1 MATSVMSKV
10 RTDEIFTSLL
20 IQHGRKPVE
29 DLDAFKRGLS
39 QYDQTSETL
48 VRKRHLRQYGQV
60 SGEPVKHCRE
70 IFIPT
75 DGNVKHPESILLT
88 GKAGIGKTLFC
99 QKLIRDW
106 ADGKLFQSQTNVQ
119 VPDFKFAYLLTFRQ
133 LNLLGDDRVTLRE
146 ILNRSS
152 VLDDR
157 SNIDESLFEYIV
169 DHADEVLIIIDGYDE
184 YSQQDFIA
192 TNLDDQYPNNAQE
205 EMPVA
210 ALCAKLVKGK
220 ILRGSSV
227 MITSRPDESDK
238 MKDEIVFDRYV
249 EITGFSEQQVKEYIE
264 KYFKENKRMKKA
276 VIDHITKNDN
286 LVSCAH
292 IPVLCFLMCSYFEY
306 ILNESMNT
314 DALPVKTSDLYFEV
328 VNMFLQK
335 HTRKKEISPEDT
347 LDKLSELAAELLL
360 EKRFL
365 FVEEDAKTFTSEEV
379 ENLRASGLL
388 HCGPPFRK
396 SFSVTTKHFCFTH
409 LTLQE
414 YLAARW
420 FVKRKEIP
428 SRKIVSEMVVQFM
441 SGILSKQN
449 SNTYM
454 EELLEEIY
462 PSSDKPNGTR
472 RLLTAKCLTEYQDT
486 EFAKNIVKKRYHQLC
501 GLHGEIKFRGLT
513 AVDCTAVSFLLD
525 VISALKA
532 EEAAIMKQTIS
543 EQSRALSSLSISSS
557 YLTQS
562 GAQEIFKT
570 LEKDFCAIT
579 NLVLFDCHLN
589 DECVHKIGEL
599 LPTTKLTELFLYHVD
614 ITDAGVV
621 SLCQALQT
629 PTCKVTTLDL
639 RYNQITADAGVL
651 SLCQALQ
658 TSTCKVTTLRLDGG
672 QITDAGVVSLCQAL
686 QTPTCKVTT
695 LRLFG
700 NHITA
705 AGVVSLC
712 QALKTP
718 TCKVTT
724 LDLSGTLVTDAGVVS
739 LSQALQTP
747 TCKVTTLHL
756 MQNQI
761 TDAGVVSLCK
771 ALQTPTCKVTT
782 LDLSGNQITDAG
794 VVSLCQALQTP
805 TCKVTTLHL
814 RESQITDAGVVSL
827 CQALKTPTCKVTTL
841 HLSGNQIT
849 DAGVVSLCQALQT
862 PTCKVTTLHLRGN
875 LITNAGVVSLC
886 QALQTATCEVTTLGL
901 SENTFTDASVVSL
914 YQALQTPTCKVS
926 TLYLSSNLITDA
938 GVVSLCQALQ
948 TPTCKVTTLHLGGN
962 QITDAGVVSLCQAL
976 KTPTCKVTTLDLS
989 YNLITDAGVVSL
1001 CQALQTAT
1009 CEVTALDLRD
1019 NQISDFGNECIRNLL
1034 KQKPHLEVGV

>member
-1 MATSVMSKV
+1 MTTSAMSKV

-29 DLDAFKRGLS
+29 DLDALKRGLS
-39 QYDQTSETL
+39 QYDQTNETL
-48 VRKRHLRQYGQV
+48 VRKRHLCQYGQV

-157 SNIDESLFEYIV
+157 SNIDESLFQYIV
-169 DHADEVLIIIDGYDE
+169 DHAEDVLIIIDGYDE

-192 TNLDDQYPNNAQE
+192 TNLDERYPNNAQE

-210 ALCAKLVKGK
+210 ALCAKLIKGK
-220 ILRGSSV
+220 ILQGSSV

-238 MKDEIVFDRYV
+238 MKDEIGFDRYV

-276 VIDHITKNDN
+276 VIDHITTNDN

-328 VNMFLQK
+328 VNMFLRK
-335 HTRKKEISPEDT
+335 HTRKKGISPEDT
-347 LDKLSELAAELLL
+347 LDKLSELAAQLLL

-365 FVEEDAKTFTSEEV
+365 FVEEDAKKFTSEEV
-379 ENLRASGLL
+379 KNLRASGLL

-396 SFSVTTKHFCFTH
+396 SFSETTKHFCFTH
-409 LTLQE
+409 LTVQE

-428 SRKIVSEMVVQFM
+428 SRKDVSEMVVQFM

-449 SNTYM
+449 GNTLM

-462 PSSDKPNGTR
+462 PSSNKPTKLPPL
-472 RLLTAKCLTEYQDT
+472 LLTMCLTEYQDT
-486 EFAKNIVKKRYHQLC
+486 EFAKDIVMKRYHQLC
-501 GLHGEIKFRGLT
+501 GLDGKIEFSGLT
-513 AVDCTAVSFLLD
+513 DVDCTAVSFLLD
-525 VISALKA
+525 VISALNA
-532 EEAAIMKQTIS
+532 EEAAAKKQTIS
-543 EQSRALSSLSISSS
+543 EHSRAASELTIRTS

-562 GAQEIFKT
+562 GVQRIFKT

-579 NLVLFDCHLN
+579 DLILNDCPLN
-589 DECVHKIGEL
+589 DECVDKIGEL
-599 LPTTKLTELFLYHVD
+599 LPVTKLTKLNLHGNQISGLVSLCQALQTPTCTVTTLD
-614 ITDAGVV
+614 LSINQITYDGVVSLSQALQTPACKVTTLDLSYNQITNAGVV

-629 PTCKVTTLDL
+629 PTCKVTTLNL
-639 RYNQITADAGVL
+639 SYNQITYDGVVSL
-651 SLCQALQ
+651 SQALQ
-658 TSTCKVTTLRLDGG
+658 TPSCKVTTLDLRDNQITNAGVVSLSQALQTPSCKVTTLRLRDN
-672 QITDAGVVSLCQAL
+672 QIT
-686 QTPTCKVTT
+686 
-695 LRLFG
+695 
-700 NHITA
+700 N
-705 AGVVSLC
+705 
-712 QALKTP
+712 
-718 TCKVTT
+718 
-724 LDLSGTLVTDAGVVS
+724 AGVVS

-747 TCKVTTLHL
+747 TCKVTTLDL
-756 MQNQI
+756 SYNQI
-761 TDAGVVSLCK
+761 TYDGVVSLSQ
-771 ALQTPTCKVTT
+771 ALQTPACKVTT
-782 LDLSGNQITDAG
+782 LDLIGNQITDAG

-805 TCKVTTLHL
+805 TCKVTILHL
-814 RESQITDAGVVSL
+814 R
-827 CQALKTPTCKVTTL
+827 
-841 HLSGNQIT
+841 HNQIT
-849 DAGVVSLCQALQT
+849 AAGQDRL
-862 PTCKVTTLHLRGN
+862 
-875 LITNAGVVSLC
+875 
-886 QALQTATCEVTTLGL
+886 
-901 SENTFTDASVVSL
+901 
-914 YQALQTPTCKVS
+914 
-926 TLYLSSNLITDA
+926 
-938 GVVSLCQALQ
+938 
-948 TPTCKVTTLHLGGN
+948 
-962 QITDAGVVSLCQAL
+962 
-976 KTPTCKVTTLDLS
+976 
-989 YNLITDAGVVSL
+989 
-1001 CQALQTAT
+1001 
-1009 CEVTALDLRD
+1009 
-1019 NQISDFGNECIRNLL
+1019 RNLL
-1034 KQKPHLEVGV
+1034 KQKPHPYFLNF

>member
-10 RTDEIFTSLL
+10 RTDEIFTSVL

-48 VRKRHLRQYGQV
+48 ARKRHLRQYGQV

-75 DGNVKHPESILLT
+75 DGNLKHPESILLT

-106 ADGKLFQSQTNVQ
+106 ADGKLFQSETNVQ

-238 MKDEIVFDRYV
+238 MKDEIGFDRYV

-335 HTRKKEISPEDT
+335 HTRKKGISLEDT
-347 LDKLSELAAELLL
+347 LDKLSELAAHLLL

-365 FVEEDAKTFTSEEV
+365 FVEEGAKKFTSEEV

-428 SRKIVSEMVVQFM
+428 SRKVVSGMVVQFM

-449 SNTYM
+449 SSTFM

-462 PSSDKPNGTR
+462 PCSDVPIGTL

-501 GLHGEIKFRGLT
+501 GLHGEIEFSGLT

-543 EQSRALSSLSISSS
+543 EQSRAVRRLSIFSS
-557 YLTQS
+557 YLTQF
-562 GAQEIFKT
+562 GVQGIFKT
-570 LEKDFCAIT
+570 LENDFFAIT
-579 NLVLFDCHLN
+579 NLALSDCHLN
-589 DECVHKIGEL
+589 DECVHTIGEL
-599 LPTTKLTELFLYHVD
+599 LPTTKLTKLFLRHHAQITDAGVVSLCHALQTPTCKVTTLDLIGNRITDAGVVSLCHALQTPTCKVTTLELSSNLITDAGVVSLCQALQTPTCKVTTLDLSINQITYGGVVSLCQVLKTPICKVTTLHLGGNLITDAGVVSLCQALRTATCKVTTLHLGGNQITYAGVVSLCQALQTPTCKVTTLELSGNW

-639 RYNQITADAGVL
+639 RVNQITYAGV
-651 SLCQALQ
+651 
-658 TSTCKVTTLRLDGG
+658 G
-672 QITDAGVVSLCQAL
+672 
-686 QTPTCKVTT
+686 
-695 LRLFG
+695 
-700 NHITA
+700 
-705 AGVVSLC
+705 
-712 QALKTP
+712 
-718 TCKVTT
+718 
-724 LDLSGTLVTDAGVVS
+724 
-739 LSQALQTP
+739 
-747 TCKVTTLHL
+747 
-756 MQNQI
+756 
-761 TDAGVVSLCK
+761 
-771 ALQTPTCKVTT
+771 
-782 LDLSGNQITDAG
+782 
-794 VVSLCQALQTP
+794 
-805 TCKVTTLHL
+805 
-814 RESQITDAGVVSL
+814 
-827 CQALKTPTCKVTTL
+827 
-841 HLSGNQIT
+841 
-849 DAGVVSLCQALQT
+849 
-862 PTCKVTTLHLRGN
+862 
-875 LITNAGVVSLC
+875 
-886 QALQTATCEVTTLGL
+886 
-901 SENTFTDASVVSL
+901 
-914 YQALQTPTCKVS
+914 
-926 TLYLSSNLITDA
+926 
-938 GVVSLCQALQ
+938 SLCQALQ

-976 KTPTCKVTTLDLS
+976 KTPTCKVTTLNLS
-989 YNLITDAGVVSL
+989 YNQITDAGVVSL
-1001 CQALQTAT
+1001 YQALQTAS
-1009 CEVTALDLRD
+1009 CKVTALDLRY
-1019 NQISDFGNECIRNLL
+1019 NQITDFGKECIRNLL

>member
-10 RTDEIFTSLL
+10 RTDEIFTSVL

-29 DLDAFKRGLS
+29 DLDTFKRGLS
-39 QYDQTSETL
+39 HYDQTSETL
-48 VRKRHLRQYGQV
+48 VRNRHLRQYGQV

-75 DGNVKHPESILLT
+75 DGNLKHPESILLT

-106 ADGKLFQSQTNVQ
+106 ADGKLFQSETNVQ

-133 LNLLGDDRVTLRE
+133 LNLLPGDDRVTLRE

-184 YSQQDFIA
+184 YSQQDVIA

-210 ALCAKLVKGK
+210 ALCAKLIKGK

-238 MKDEIVFDRYV
+238 MKDEIGFDRYV

-264 KYFKENKRMKKA
+264 KYFKENKQMKKA

-335 HTRKKEISPEDT
+335 HTRKKGISPEDT
-347 LDKLSELAAELLL
+347 LDKLSELAAQLLL

-365 FVEEDAKTFTSEEV
+365 FVEEDAKKFTSEEV

-428 SRKIVSEMVVQFM
+428 FRNVVSEMVVQFM

-449 SNTYM
+449 SNTCM
-454 EELLEEIY
+454 EELLEEFC
-462 PSSDKPNGTR
+462 PSSNVPIETALW
-472 RLLTAKCLTEYQDT
+472 LLTAKCLTEYQDT
-486 EFAKNIVKKRYHQLC
+486 EFAKNIVKKRYDQLC
-501 GLHGEIKFRGLT
+501 GLHGQISLSNLT
-513 AVDCTAVSFLLD
+513 AADCTAVSFLLG
-525 VISALKA
+525 VIIALKA

-543 EQSRALSSLSISSS
+543 EQSRAVSRLIIDYS
-557 YLTQS
+557 YLTQF
-562 GAQEIFKT
+562 GVQGIFKT
-570 LEKDFCAIT
+570 LKNDFCAIT
-579 NLVLFDCHLN
+579 NLALFNCQLN
-589 DECVHKIGEL
+589 DECAHKIGEL
-599 LPTTKLTELFLYHVD
+599 LPTTKLTELLLYNAQ

-639 RYNQITADAGVL
+639 RRNLIN
-651 SLCQALQ
+651 
-658 TSTCKVTTLRLDGG
+658 
-672 QITDAGVVSLCQAL
+672 DAGVVSLCQAL
-686 QTPTCKVTT
+686 QT
-695 LRLFG
+695 
-700 NHITA
+700 
-705 AGVVSLC
+705 
-712 QALKTP
+712 Q
-718 TCKVTT
+718 
-724 LDLSGTLVTDAGVVS
+724 
-739 LSQALQTP
+739 

-756 MQNQI
+756 
-761 TDAGVVSLCK
+761 G
-771 ALQTPTCKVTT
+771 
-782 LDLSGNQITDAG
+782 GN
-794 VVSLCQALQTP
+794 L
-805 TCKVTTLHL
+805 
-814 RESQITDAGVVSL
+814 ITDAGVVSL
-827 CQALKTPTCKVTTL
+827 CQALKTPTCKL
-841 HLSGNQIT
+841 
-849 DAGVVSLCQALQT
+849 
-862 PTCKVTTLHLRGN
+862 
-875 LITNAGVVSLC
+875 
-886 QALQTATCEVTTLGL
+886 
-901 SENTFTDASVVSL
+901 
-914 YQALQTPTCKVS
+914 
-926 TLYLSSNLITDA
+926 
-938 GVVSLCQALQ
+938 
-948 TPTCKVTTLHLGGN
+948 
-962 QITDAGVVSLCQAL
+962 
-976 KTPTCKVTTLDLS
+976 TTLDLS
-989 YNLITDAGVVSL
+989 FNLITDAGVVSL

-1009 CEVTALDLRD
+1009 CKVTALDLRYH
-1019 NQISDFGNECIRNLL
+1019 QITDFGKECIRNLL
-1034 KQKPHLEVGV
+1034 KQKPHLVVDV

>member
-1 MATSVMSKV
+1 MATSAMSKV

-48 VRKRHLRQYGQV
+48 IRKRHLCQYGQV

-210 ALCAKLVKGK
+210 ALCAKLIKGK

-238 MKDEIVFDRYV
+238 MKDEIGFDRYV

-335 HTRKKEISPEDT
+335 HTRKKGISPEDT
-347 LDKLSELAAELLL
+347 LDKLSQLAAQLLL

-365 FVEEDAKTFTSEEV
+365 FVEEDAKNITSEEV

-428 SRKIVSEMVVQFM
+428 SRKIVSVMVVQFM

-449 SNTYM
+449 SNTCM
-454 EELLEEIY
+454 EELLKEIY
-462 PSSDKPNGTR
+462 PSSDKPNGNL
-472 RLLTAKCLTEYQDT
+472 RLVTAKCLMEYQDT

-501 GLHGEIKFRGLT
+501 GLHGEIEFSGLT

-543 EQSRALSSLSISSS
+543 EQSRAVSILSIFSS
-557 YLTQS
+557 YLTQF
-562 GAQEIFKT
+562 GVQRIFKT

-579 NLVLFDCHLN
+579 NLTLNICHLN
-589 DECVHKIGEL
+589 DECAHKIGEL
-599 LPTTKLTELFLYHVD
+599 LPTTKLTELSLYNAQ
-614 ITDAGVV
+614 ITNDGVV
-621 SLCQALQT
+621 SLCQALQA
-629 PTCKVTTLDL
+629 PTCKVTTL
-639 RYNQITADAGVL
+639 GL
-651 SLCQALQ
+651 SW
-658 TSTCKVTTLRLDGG
+658 
-672 QITDAGVVSLCQAL
+672 
-686 QTPTCKVTT
+686 
-695 LRLFG
+695 
-700 NHITA
+700 
-705 AGVVSLC
+705 
-712 QALKTP
+712 
-718 TCKVTT
+718 
-724 LDLSGTLVTDAGVVS
+724 
-739 LSQALQTP
+739 
-747 TCKVTTLHL
+747 
-756 MQNQI
+756 NQI
-761 TDAGVVSLCK
+761 TDACVVS
-771 ALQTPTCKVTT
+771 V
-782 LDLSGNQITDAG
+782 
-794 VVSLCQALQTP
+794 
-805 TCKVTTLHL
+805 
-814 RESQITDAGVVSL
+814 
-827 CQALKTPTCKVTTL
+827 
-841 HLSGNQIT
+841 
-849 DAGVVSLCQALQT
+849 
-862 PTCKVTTLHLRGN
+862 
-875 LITNAGVVSLC
+875 
-886 QALQTATCEVTTLGL
+886 
-901 SENTFTDASVVSL
+901 
-914 YQALQTPTCKVS
+914 
-926 TLYLSSNLITDA
+926 
-938 GVVSLCQALQ
+938 CQALQ

-976 KTPTCKVTTLDLS
+976 QTPTCKVTTLDLSEDQITDAGVVSLCQALQTPTCKVTTLYLRYNQITDAGVVSLCQALQTPTCKVTTLYLGGNQITDAGVVSLCQALKTPTCKVTTLDLNGTLITDAGVVS
-989 YNLITDAGVVSL
+989 LCQALQTATCEVTTLDLSENEFTDASVVSLYQALQAPTCKVTTLGLSWNQITDAGVVSLCQALQTPTCKVTTLHMDGNQITDAGVVSL

>member
-1 MATSVMSKV
+1 MTISAMSKV

-29 DLDAFKRGLS
+29 ELDALKRGLS
-39 QYDQTSETL
+39 QYDQTNETL
-48 VRKRHLRQYGQV
+48 VRKRHLCQYGQV

-157 SNIDESLFEYIV
+157 SNIDESLFQYIV
-169 DHADEVLIIIDGYDE
+169 DHAEDVLIIIDGYDE

-192 TNLDDQYPNNAQE
+192 TNLDERYPNNAQE

-210 ALCAKLVKGK
+210 ALCAKLIKGK
-220 ILRGSSV
+220 ILQGSSV

-238 MKDEIVFDRYV
+238 MKDGVGFDRYV

-286 LVSCAH
+286 LVSFAH

-314 DALPVKTSDLYFEV
+314 DVLPVKTSDLYFEV
-328 VNMFLQK
+328 VNIFLRT
-335 HTRKKEISPEDT
+335 HTRKKGISPEDT
-347 LDKLSELAAELLL
+347 LEKLSELAAQLLL

-365 FVEEDAKTFTSEEV
+365 FVEEDAKKFTSEEV

-396 SFSVTTKHFCFTH
+396 SFSETTKHFCFTH

-420 FVKRKEIP
+420 FVKRREIP
-428 SRKIVSEMVVQFM
+428 SREVVSGMVVQFM

-449 SNTYM
+449 GSTFM

-462 PSSDKPNGTR
+462 PSSNEPRMAT

-486 EFAKNIVKKRYHQLC
+486 EFAKDIVMKRYHQLC
-501 GLHGEIKFRGLT
+501 GLDGKIEFSELT
-513 AVDCTAVSFLLD
+513 DVDCTAVSFLLD
-525 VISALKA
+525 VISALNA
-532 EEAAIMKQTIS
+532 EEAAAKKQTIS
-543 EQSRALSSLSISSS
+543 EHSLAASELAIYVS

-562 GAQEIFKT
+562 GVQRIFKT
-570 LEKDFCAIT
+570 LEKDFCSIT
-579 NLVLFDCHLN
+579 DLVLFNCLLN
-589 DECVHKIGEL
+589 DECADKIGEL
-599 LPTTKLTELFLYHVD
+599 LPATKLTKLELQENQ

-629 PTCKVTTLDL
+629 PACKVTTLDL
-639 RYNQITADAGVL
+639 SGNQITDAGVVSL
-651 SLCQALQ
+651 SRALQ
-658 TSTCKVTTLRLDGG
+658 TPACKVTTLYLSDNQITDAGVVSLSQALQTPACKVTTLYLSG
-672 QITDAGVVSLCQAL
+672 NQITDAGVVSLCQAL

-695 LRLFG
+695 LY
-700 NHITA
+700 
-705 AGVVSLC
+705 
-712 QALKTP
+712 
-718 TCKVTT
+718 
-724 LDLSGTLVTDAGVVS
+724 LSGNQITDAGVVS
-739 LSQALQTP
+739 LCQALQTP
-747 TCKVTTLHL
+747 TCKVTTLYL
-756 MQNQI
+756 SGNQI
-761 TDAGVVSLCK
+761 TDAGVVSLCQPLQTPTCK
-771 ALQTPTCKVTT
+771 VTTLHLSGNQITDAGVVSLCPVLQTPACKVTTLYLSGNQITDAGVVSLCQALQTPTCKVTT

-805 TCKVTTLHL
+805 TCKVTTLRL
-814 RESQITDAGVVSL
+814 SRIQITDAGQDRL
-827 CQALKTPTCKVTTL
+827 
-841 HLSGNQIT
+841 
-849 DAGVVSLCQALQT
+849 
-862 PTCKVTTLHLRGN
+862 
-875 LITNAGVVSLC
+875 
-886 QALQTATCEVTTLGL
+886 
-901 SENTFTDASVVSL
+901 
-914 YQALQTPTCKVS
+914 
-926 TLYLSSNLITDA
+926 
-938 GVVSLCQALQ
+938 
-948 TPTCKVTTLHLGGN
+948 
-962 QITDAGVVSLCQAL
+962 
-976 KTPTCKVTTLDLS
+976 
-989 YNLITDAGVVSL
+989 
-1001 CQALQTAT
+1001 
-1009 CEVTALDLRD
+1009 
-1019 NQISDFGNECIRNLL
+1019 RNLL
-1034 KQKPHLEVGV
+1034 KQKPHLHLVL

>member
-1 MATSVMSKV
+1 MATSAMSKV

-29 DLDAFKRGLS
+29 DLDTLKRGLS
-39 QYDQTSETL
+39 QYDQTSQTL
-48 VRKRHLRQYGQV
+48 IRKRHLRQYGQV

-75 DGNVKHPESILLT
+75 DGSRKHPESILLT

-133 LNLLGDDRVTLRE
+133 LNLLTDDRVTLRE

-152 VLDDR
+152 VLNDR

-192 TNLDDQYPNNAQE
+192 ANLDERYPNNAQE

-210 ALCAKLVKGK
+210 ALCAKLIKGK
-220 ILRGSSV
+220 ILQGSSV

-238 MKDEIVFDRYV
+238 MKDGVGFDRYV

-264 KYFKENKRMKKA
+264 KHFKENKRMKKA

-286 LVSCAH
+286 LVSFAH

-314 DALPVKTSDLYFEV
+314 DVLPVKTSDLYFEV
-328 VNMFLQK
+328 VNMFLRT
-335 HTRKKEISPEDT
+335 HTRKKGISPEDT
-347 LDKLSELAAELLL
+347 LDKLSELAAQLLL
-360 EKRFL
+360 EKKFL
-365 FVEEDAKTFTSEEV
+365 FVEEDAKKFTSEEV

-396 SFSVTTKHFCFTH
+396 SFSETTKHFCFTH

-428 SRKIVSEMVVQFM
+428 SRKAVSEMVVQFM

-449 SNTYM
+449 GSTFM
-454 EELLEEIY
+454 EELLEDIY
-462 PSSDKPNGTR
+462 PSSNKPTKYPH
-472 RLLTAKCLTEYQDT
+472 LLTAKCLTEYQDT
-486 EFAKNIVKKRYHQLC
+486 EFAKDIVKKRHHQFC
-501 GLHGEIKFRGLT
+501 GLDGKIAFSGLT
-513 AVDCTAVSFLLD
+513 EVDCTAVSFLLD
-525 VISALKA
+525 VISALNA
-532 EEAAIMKQTIS
+532 EEAAAKKQTIS
-543 EQSRALSSLSISSS
+543 EHSRAASELTIRTS

-562 GAQEIFKT
+562 GVQRIFKT
-570 LEKDFCAIT
+570 LEKDFCSIT
-579 NLVLFDCHLN
+579 DLVLFNCFLN
-589 DECVHKIGEL
+589 DECADKIGEL
-599 LPTTKLTELFLYHVD
+599 LPATKLTKLKLQGNQ

-639 RYNQITADAGVL
+639 SGNRITA
-651 SLCQALQ
+651 
-658 TSTCKVTTLRLDGG
+658 
-672 QITDAGVVSLCQAL
+672 AGVVSLCQAL

-695 LRLFG
+695 LALSCNPITDAG
-700 NHITA
+700 VASLCQALQTPTCKVTALDLSVNQITA

-712 QALKTP
+712 QALQTP

-724 LDLSGTLVTDAGVVS
+724 LDLSG
-739 LSQALQTP
+739 
-747 TCKVTTLHL
+747 
-756 MQNQI
+756 NQI
-761 TDAGVVSLCK
+761 TDAGVVSLCE

-794 VVSLCQALQTP
+794 VVSLCQVLQTP
-805 TCKVTTLHL
+805 TCKVTTLDLSHN
-814 RESQITDAGVVSL
+814 QITDAGVVSL
-827 CQALKTPTCKVTTL
+827 CEALQTPACKVTTL
-841 HLSGNQIT
+841 DLRGIQIT

-862 PTCKVTTLHLRGN
+862 PTCKVTTLDLR
-875 LITNAGVVSLC
+875 
-886 QALQTATCEVTTLGL
+886 Q
-901 SENTFTDASVVSL
+901 
-914 YQALQTPTCKVS
+914 
-926 TLYLSSNLITDA
+926 
-938 GVVSLCQALQ
+938 
-948 TPTCKVTTLHLGGN
+948 N
-962 QITDAGVVSLCQAL
+962 QITDAGQDRL
-976 KTPTCKVTTLDLS
+976 
-989 YNLITDAGVVSL
+989 
-1001 CQALQTAT
+1001 
-1009 CEVTALDLRD
+1009 
-1019 NQISDFGNECIRNLL
+1019 RNLL
-1034 KQKPHLEVGV
+1034 KQKPHLHLLLYWINKTFKVQ

>member
-1 MATSVMSKV
+1 MTTSAMSKV

-29 DLDAFKRGLS
+29 DLDALKRGLS
-39 QYDQTSETL
+39 QYDQTNETL
-48 VRKRHLRQYGQV
+48 VRKRHLCQYGQV

-70 IFIPT
+70 IFIRT

-157 SNIDESLFEYIV
+157 SNIDESLFQYIV
-169 DHADEVLIIIDGYDE
+169 DHAEDVLIIIDGYDE

-192 TNLDDQYPNNAQE
+192 TNLDERYPNNAQE

-210 ALCAKLVKGK
+210 ALCAKLIKGK
-220 ILRGSSV
+220 ILQGSSV

-238 MKDEIVFDRYV
+238 MKDEIGFDRYV

-276 VIDHITKNDN
+276 VIDHITTNDN

-328 VNMFLQK
+328 VNMFLRK
-335 HTRKKEISPEDT
+335 HTRKKGIPPEDT
-347 LDKLSELAAELLL
+347 LDKLSELAAQLLL

-365 FVEEDAKTFTSEEV
+365 FVDEDAKKFTSEEV

-396 SFSVTTKHFCFTH
+396 SFSETTKYFCFTH
-409 LTLQE
+409 LTVQE

-428 SRKIVSEMVVQFM
+428 SRKYVSGMVVQFM

-449 SNTYM
+449 SNTFM

-462 PSSDKPNGTR
+462 PSSNEPTTTPPL
-472 RLLTAKCLTEYQDT
+472 LLTMCLTEYQDL
-486 EFAKNIVKKRYHQLC
+486 EFAEDIVKKRHHQFC
-501 GLHGEIKFRGLT
+501 GLDGKIEFRELT
-513 AVDCTAVSFLLD
+513 AEDCTAVSFLLD
-525 VISALKA
+525 VISALNA
-532 EEAAIMKQTIS
+532 EEAAAKKQTIS
-543 EQSRALSSLSISSS
+543 EHSRAASELIIFTS

-562 GAQEIFKT
+562 GAQRIFKT

-579 NLVLFDCHLN
+579 YLCLFNCRLN
-589 DECVHKIGEL
+589 DECADKIGEL
-599 LPTTKLTELFLYHVD
+599 LPVTKLTELKLY
-614 ITDAGVV
+614 G
-621 SLCQALQT
+621 
-629 PTCKVTTLDL
+629 
-639 RYNQITADAGVL
+639 N
-651 SLCQALQ
+651 
-658 TSTCKVTTLRLDGG
+658 

-695 LRLFG
+695 LNLG
-700 NHITA
+700 
-705 AGVVSLC
+705 
-712 QALKTP
+712 
-718 TCKVTT
+718 
-724 LDLSGTLVTDAGVVS
+724 D
-739 LSQALQTP
+739 
-747 TCKVTTLHL
+747 
-756 MQNQI
+756 
-761 TDAGVVSLCK
+761 
-771 ALQTPTCKVTT
+771 
-782 LDLSGNQITDAG
+782 NQITDAG

-814 RESQITDAGVVSL
+814 SI
-827 CQALKTPTCKVTTL
+827 
-841 HLSGNQIT
+841 NQIT
-849 DAGVVSLCQALQT
+849 DAGVASLCQALQT
-862 PTCKVTTLHLRGN
+862 PTCKVTTLDLRFN
-875 LITNAGVVSLC
+875 QITDARVASLC
-886 QALQTATCEVTTLGL
+886 QALQTPTYKVTTLDL
-901 SENTFTDASVVSL
+901 RFNR
-914 YQALQTPTCKVS
+914 
-926 TLYLSSNLITDA
+926 ITDA
-938 GVVSLCQALQ
+938 GVASLCQALQ
-948 TPTCKVTTLHLGGN
+948 TPTCKVTTLRLSRI
-962 QITDAGVVSLCQAL
+962 QITAAGQDRL
-976 KTPTCKVTTLDLS
+976 
-989 YNLITDAGVVSL
+989 
-1001 CQALQTAT
+1001 
-1009 CEVTALDLRD
+1009 
-1019 NQISDFGNECIRNLL
+1019 RNLL
-1034 KQKPHLEVGV
+1034 KRKPHLHLLNF